1 LPLGYLLARSLLLSA
16 HMRLERYMVARAQR
30 QLRTAQRLIEQAPST
45 ANPSHDIA
53 VTRREYLRSLRSQA
67 LEVEARIAESTGK
80 RGDAIKKLE
89 ASYAVSEGVGTS
101 SYLLARILVG
111 EAETRKVQRS
121 RVLKAERA
129 IEVARRADMRDLY
142 GARIAKLEERLAKLS
157 GAPAAKDTPAN
168 GGANGTD
175 DGDKSD
181 PAKGAPAK
189 GGAKKTNKGGKRA
202 SRVTERS
209 IVPQHAR

>member
-1 LPLGYLLARSLLLSA
+1 MSK
-16 HMRLERYMVARAQR
+16 RYMVARAQR

-53 VTRREYLRSLRSQA
+53 VRRREYLRSLQSQA

-157 GAPAAKDTPAN
+157 GAPAAKDKD
-168 GGANGTD
+168 GAEG
-175 DGDKSD
+175 DGKDAATVAGKDD
-181 PAKGAPAK
+181 PAKDVPAK
-189 GGAKKTNKGGKRA
+189 GGANETDKGGKRA
-202 SRVTERS
+202 
-209 IVPQHAR
+209 A